1 MYIKKQKELKTFLP
15 TFIYLFADLTS
26 EYCRSASYSVAPPQ
40 SCQNCEGILFC
51 PVITIL
57 WLRLWSQALWSQALW
72 SQSAECN
79 SSFYVQSRRHPI
91 ITVII
96 GFPSIRG
103 GRCHKK
109 VSKISSMTYI
119 WFHGAYCHLTD
130 VTMCYQVTK
139 WHFFSQSCDN
149 LDMTRDF
156 HPSLAK
162 LSPQSLLKHPW
173 TIKKRKGPQYLRK
186 ALFLPLFFFF
196 ADERGCVVAI
206 GLVLLEPVWP
216 FLGATSLDSFD
227 IK

>member
-40 SCQNCEGILFC
+40 SCHSQNCEGILSCDHNPVFVIVITGI
-51 PVITIL
+51 VITI
-57 WLRLWSQALWSQALW
+57 
-72 SQSAECN
+72 
-79 SSFYVQSRRHPI
+79 RRMQFKLLCSVSPASHYH
-91 ITVII
+91 TVII
-96 GFPSIRG
+96 GFPSIRDS

-119 WFHGAYCHLTD
+119 WFHGAHCHLTD

-139 WHFFSQSCDN
+139 WHVFSQRCDN

-173 TIKKRKGPQYLRK
+173 TIKKGK
-186 ALFLPLFFFF
+186 APNILEKPYFCPLFYFCWW
-196 ADERGCVVAI
+196 ERMCGGNWI
-206 GLVLLEPVWP
+206 GLI
-216 FLGATSLDSFD
+216 GACLTFSWCHIFRF
-227 IK
+227 IWYEITA

>member
-15 TFIYLFADLTS
+15 TFIISFCRFNIRILSFGQFFSCASTILSFS
-26 EYCRSASYSVAPPQ
+26 ELWRHFVW
-40 SCQNCEGILFC
+40 SCDHNPVFVILITGC
-51 PVITIL
+51 IVITI
-57 WLRLWSQALWSQALW
+57 
-72 SQSAECN
+72 
-79 SSFYVQSRRHPI
+79 RRMQFKLLCSVSPASHYH
-91 ITVII
+91 TVII

-139 WHFFSQSCDN
+139 WHVFSQSCDN

-173 TIKKRKGPQYLRK
+173 TKKK
-186 ALFLPLFFFF
+186 
-196 ADERGCVVAI
+196 ERPPI
-206 GLVLLEPVWP
+206 
-216 FLGATSLDSFD
+216 S
-227 IK
+227 